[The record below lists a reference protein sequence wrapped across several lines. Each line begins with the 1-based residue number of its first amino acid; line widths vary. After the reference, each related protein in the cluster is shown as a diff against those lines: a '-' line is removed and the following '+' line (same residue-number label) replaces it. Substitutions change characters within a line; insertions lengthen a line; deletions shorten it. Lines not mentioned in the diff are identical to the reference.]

1 MRQSFTIILVA
12 AILYAFGSLSQYAI
26 ADEEEKQ
33 PISTLPLVLS
43 SGGQYAVVADISGV
57 DALLAIDTAASA
69 SGLTLSYLNQLDLE
83 VTGQAQ
89 VFGATGPV
97 SVDLY
102 DLGTLRLGPLEING
116 LQVPALP
123 DFSMDLDGVIGVDV
137 LRPYAV
143 AFRPESGPQSG
154 VVELFDTTPIPS
166 QSDEWAQVE
175 MTTLPFGFS
184 FVETVIG
191 TYPLRCLLDTGAS
204 KTVLNSAASIAVGL
218 GTKTTSDGPSLSGA
232 DGGTAASKIISAID
246 IEIGDARFQDMEIVV
261 ADLAIFNARGRGNQ
275 PQCVLGLSTLSNR
288 DLIID
293 YPGQTLWIGDR
304 KI

>member
-1 MRQSFTIILVA
+1 MRQSFAIILVA
-12 AILYAFGSLSQYAI
+12 ATLNAFGLLSLNAF
-26 ADEEEKQ
+26 ADEEETQ
-33 PISTLPLVLS
+33 PVSTLPLVLS

-69 SGLTLSYLNQLDLE
+69 SGLTLSHLNSLDLE

-102 DLGTLRLGPLEING
+102 DLGTLRLRPLEING

-123 DFSMDLDGVIGVDV
+123 DFSVDLDGVIGVDV
-137 LRPYAV
+137 LRSYAV
-143 AFRPESGPQSG
+143 AFRLESG
-154 VVELFDTTPIPS
+154 VVEFFDTIPVLS
-166 QSDEWAQVE
+166 QSEEWVQVE

-184 FVETVIG
+184 FVETVIE

-204 KTVLNSAASIAVGL
+204 KTVLNPAASIAAGL
-218 GTKTTSDGPSLSGA
+218 GAKTTSDGPSLSGA
-232 DGGTAASKIISAID
+232 DGGAAASKIISAIE
-246 IEIGDARFQDMEIVV
+246 IEIGDARLPGTEIVI
-261 ADLAIFNARGRGNQ
+261 ADLAVFNARGRGNE

-293 YPGQTLWIGDR
+293 YPGQTLWIGNR